1 MAFHQAARP
10 HGGRAAAGATRHC
23 WDQRIHRLAQHCTCQ
38 QSEVSG
44 IGASPI
50 RLRPR
55 KTSATLRFA
64 EVDTH
69 LAPTSSCNAA
79 MVRSL
84 DADRH
89 KFSGQERDLNRY
101 SRVLQVKAAGVDQH
115 VQSTCEAGRG
125 HFVAVRLDSNYG
137 LRFVSDLP
145 LFQQLGAVS
154 HTSFRECIVS
164 GPFLSVRFAKR
175 AWAFSAAGARQQG
188 KKNCSPG
195 SF

>member
-1 MAFHQAARP
+1 
-10 HGGRAAAGATRHC
+10 
-23 WDQRIHRLAQHCTCQ
+23 
-38 QSEVSG
+38 
-44 IGASPI
+44 
-50 RLRPR
+50 
-55 KTSATLRFA
+55 
-64 EVDTH
+64 
-69 LAPTSSCNAA
+69 

-115 VQSTCEAGRG
+115 VQSTCEASRG

-164 GPFLSVRFAKR
+164 GQFLSVRFAKR